1 MADIR
6 PFFCIRPAAD
16 KVKRIAALPYDV
28 YNRAE
33 AKEVVEK
40 NPDSFLAIDRA
51 ETSFPDTVDT
61 YAPEVYEKAKELLW
75 SGVEAG
81 DFIREE
87 KPLYYIYELTMDGR
101 IQTGIVGAA
110 SIDDYENGI
119 IKKHENTRADKEEDR
134 VRHVDTVGAQTG
146 PIFLAYRRNEAIEK
160 VVAKTKAGEPL
171 YDFVS
176 DDGIR
181 HRVFA
186 IWSDSDADIVRN
198 SFAGMQEIYIADGHH
213 RCASAVRVG
222 KKRREEHP
230 SFDGTEEFN
239 FFLSVLFPDA
249 ELRIYDYNRVVK
261 SLNGLSEEE
270 FLQEM
275 KKRFIVGE
283 PEENEIRPEKKGS
296 FSMFL
301 SGKWYRCAF
310 HEEDQ
315 NNDPVKGLDVSLLQ
329 ELLLS
334 PVLGIEDPKTDKN
347 IDFVGGIRGLK
358 ELERRVNT
366 DAKAAFAMYPTSI
379 EELFAVADAHLLM
392 PPKSTWFEPKLRS
405 GLFIHEI

>member
-1 MADIR
+1 MANVK
-6 PFFCIRPAAD
+6 PFPCIRPAAD
-16 KVKRIAALPYDV
+16 KAEKIAALPYDV

-33 AKEVVEK
+33 AKVIVSE

-51 ETSFPDTVDT
+51 ETSFPDSVDT

-75 SGVEAG
+75 SRVEKG
-81 DFIREE
+81 DFVREE

-101 IQTGIVGAA
+101 TQTGIVGAA

-134 VRHVDTVGAQTG
+134 VRHVDTCGAQTG
-146 PIFLAYRRNEAIEK
+146 PIFLAYRRNDAIEK
-160 VVAKTKAGEPL
+160 VVAKTKTGEPL

-176 DDGIR
+176 DDKIR

-186 IWSDSDADIVRN
+186 IRSDSDADIVRN
-198 SFAGMQEIYIADGHH
+198 SFAGMREIYIADGHH

-230 SFDGTEEFN
+230 DYDGSEEFN

-261 SLNGLSEEE
+261 SLNGLSEEG

-275 KKRFIVGE
+275 KKRFTVGE
-283 PEENEIRPEKKGS
+283 PEENEIRPEKKGV
-296 FSMFL
+296 FSMYL

-310 HEEDQ
+310 KEEDQ
-315 NNDPVKGLDVSLLQ
+315 NDDPVKGLDVSLLQ

-334 PVLGIEDPKTDKN
+334 PVLGIEDPKTDRN
-347 IDFVGGIRGLK
+347 IDFVGGIR
-358 ELERRVNT
+358 
-366 DAKAAFAMYPTSI
+366 
-379 EELFAVADAHLLM
+379 
-392 PPKSTWFEPKLRS
+392 
-405 GLFIHEI
+405 